1 MPLTSLNTEV
11 LAYLLIS
18 IDFESDFFP
27 VCSFLVP
34 DIPPQDFK
42 ASFFMIHHLSKF
54 VHTRKYFSDLNW
66 PVRKMHKLN
75 VFVDFNFLIIWTKI

>member
-1 MPLTSLNTEV
+1 MFFPMPLTSLNTEV

-42 ASFFMIHHLSKF
+42 GPVIIYVGGWGGDFFVLA
-54 VHTRKYFSDLNW
+54 
-66 PVRKMHKLN
+66 
-75 VFVDFNFLIIWTKI
+75 

>member
-1 MPLTSLNTEV
+1 MFFSMPLTSLNTEV

-34 DIPPQDFK
+34 EIPPQDFK
-42 ASFFMIHHLSKF
+42 ASFFYDSSTFKVRSYKEVF
-54 VHTRKYFSDLNW
+54 FSLIPLN
-66 PVRKMHKLN
+66 KN
-75 VFVDFNFLIIWTKI
+75 